1 MSKAR
6 KSHFRHILVC
16 LLTIA
21 TLLPMF
27 NISVSAQVAPKNR
40 KVWVYFEDGSDY
52 VTLTA
57 TKPAYVNGSTKAER
71 SNPSWN
77 LLYDV
82 TNNTLYMKNYDG
94 GPISH
99 IQNSGPFKIVVMGD
113 NYILNDMPFLD
124 MDDTATNLGAGIF
137 HHVGFGLGGKKTEW
151 DNTLEIYGE
160 KKPDGTSSSLTI
172 DAIPRE
178 QLIYGIRSEGDGTS
192 FTGDIDINIKIHG
205 TPKGLLEK
213 ACGIKASYAKFYG
226 NSSVKI
232 EMETDEKCIHTYGLD
247 SWWPELNTQGNISI
261 DMTKCVRKKDSEAS
275 VKALT
280 CDENAEF
287 TNVGSMEVYVPEN
300 GIIGGSELDGKID
313 KEQFVVRRVN
323 KKIGGIYPHLV
334 VKPGRPITVRTGNNA
349 LLFRGYDELDFL
361 AGEKGVV
368 KASDKEAVGKKFYDF
383 GWLSDYEDAH
393 LTPNDD
399 GTYTFTVQPG
409 WFDTNIISPRY
420 CRRVSATSENVNAGT
435 VYVDGDEVYGNVGEQ
450 ERSNWI
456 VENTTVK
463 LRAVPNPGYKFRE
476 WKASASGITFAD
488 KTNPNTTYTMYVKEG
503 QGDDLVTAC
512 FEEDDIP
519 ITFNKMGGDWVSGYT
534 PPASYTF
541 SKSVTLPTAEN
552 ITKGGQRFAGWY
564 KNRDCTNGP
573 YTVTDSEIVSD
584 ITYYAKWEDD
594 STSAF
599 TINTYPSTGGQIV
612 VSKSKALTGEVVHFS
627 IVPDF
632 GYEFDET
639 SLVVKYYKPRPD
651 GLTELEVTKRTDAE
665 NAYMFT
671 MPIVRSGQD
680 VRISAS
686 FKLCKYTINYDYNG
700 GTPTIDGEWFFNQD
714 ENKTY
719 RATEDKALTLNIS
732 GGILKKPGYTFIGWC
747 ETPDCSDVPFTEIK
761 KGTKKG
767 DKTLY
772 AAYEH
777 TLYDIETKYYDG
789 DGFKASESEYGKIEL
804 DVSQAHLG
812 DRVHFTPIPAN
823 GCALVRLYVT
833 EKASAPYSATPV
845 KFDDNYNFTM
855 PENAV
860 YIWAEFEPL
869 RNITLTNDTGYEIS
883 PFNSS
888 SLGITSLNPCP
899 MGRYYYFKV
908 NLDSEYTQGPEFKV
922 KANGTELTPDGGG
935 VYNVRA
941 GSTDITITV
950 EGVIPKEFVDKID
963 VSTDIWE
970 DEETSH
976 TMLTVYAE
984 ITSNLEMSGKKAVCA
999 VYNEKGK
1006 LLLLKTE
1013 PIDVLYGTTYASQDL
1028 DLTGITDKKLTI
1040 KYFVWNMANTKPL
1053 LPFGADNI
1061 ETE

>member
-1 MSKAR
+1 MSKKG

-40 KVWVYFEDGSDY
+40 KVWVYFKDGSDY

-82 TNNTLYMKNYDG
+82 TNNILYMKNYDG

-99 IQNSGPFKIVVMGD
+99 IQNSGPFKIAVMGD

-137 HHVGFGLGGKKTEW
+137 HHVGFGLGGKRTER

-160 KKPDGTSSSLTI
+160 KKSDGTSSSLTI
-172 DAIPRE
+172 DAIPRKE
-178 QLIYGIRSEGDGTS
+178 RIYGIRSEGDGTS

-205 TPKGLLEK
+205 TPKELLEK
-213 ACGIKASYAKFYG
+213 AAGMDIHNAKFCD

-232 EMETDEKCIHTYGLD
+232 EMETDEKCDIIYGID
-247 SWWPELNTQGNISI
+247 SFRPEFNTQGNISI
-261 DMTKCVRKKDSEAS
+261 DMTKCKIEKDSEGY
-275 VKALT
+275 VQALT
-280 CDENAEF
+280 CGKWSEF

-313 KEQFVVRRVN
+313 KEQFVVRRVEN
-323 KKIGGIYPHLV
+323 KTGGIYPHLV
-334 VKPGRPITVRTGNNA
+334 VKPGRPITVKTGKNA

-383 GWLSDYEDAH
+383 GWLSGYENAH

-420 CRRVSATSENVNAGT
+420 CRKVIATPDDMNTGT

-463 LRAVPNPGYKFRE
+463 LRAVPNEGYKFRE
-476 WKASASGITFAD
+476 WRSGSSDINFAD
-488 KTNPNTTYTMYVKEG
+488 KTNPNTTYTMYVKDR

-519 ITFNKMGGDWVSGYT
+519 ITFNKMNGSWVSGYT

-541 SKSVTLPTAEN
+541 SKSVTLPTAKN
-552 ITKGGQRFAGWY
+552 ITKSGQRFAGWY
-564 KNRDCTNGP
+564 KNFSCTDGP
-573 YTVTDSEIVSD
+573 YTMTDGDIVSGV
-584 ITYYAKWEDD
+584 TYYAKWEDAEG
-594 STSAF
+594 SAYPI
-599 TINTYPSTGGQIV
+599 TLLPSTGGKIV
-612 VSKSKALTGEVVHFS
+612 PMKSEAVPGEMVHFS
-627 IVPDF
+627 VIPDF
-632 GYEFDET
+632 GYE
-639 SLVVKYYKPRPD
+639 LVENSVIARYVQPTP
-651 GLTELEVTKRTDAE
+651 GSNAEIEITKRTDTDG
-665 NAYMFT
+665 AYYFQ
-671 MPIVRSGQD
+671 MPTPRAGTPI
-680 VRISAS
+680 RIYAN
-686 FKLCKYTINYDYNG
+686 FKSCDYNITYDYNG
-700 GTPTIDGEWFFNQD
+700 GTPTIDGEWFFAQN
-714 ENKTY
+714 EYKTY
-719 RATEDKALTLNIS
+719 KATEDKALTLNIS

-777 TLYDIETKYYDG
+777 ALYDVEAKYYDG
-789 DGFKASESEYGKIEL
+789 DGFKASESEYGKIDL
-804 DVSQAHLG
+804 DVTQAHLG
-812 DRVHFTPIPAN
+812 DKVHFTPIPAE

-833 EKASAPYSATPV
+833 EKAGAPYSATPV
-845 KFDDNYNFTM
+845 EFDDNYNFTM

-869 RNITLTNDTGYEIS
+869 RNITLSNDTGYEIS

-908 NLDSEYTQGPEFKV
+908 NLDSEYTQGPNFKV
-922 KANGTELTPDGGG
+922 KANGEELTPDGGG

-950 EGVIPKEFVDKID
+950 EGVIPKEFTDKID

-976 TMLTVYAE
+976 TMLTAYAE
-984 ITSNLEMSGKKAVCA
+984 ITSNLAMSGKYAVCA
-999 VYNEKGK
+999 VYNVNGK
-1006 LLLLKTE
+1006 LLLAKTE
-1013 PIDVLYGTTYASQDL
+1013 PIDVLYGTTYASQDF
-1028 DLTGITDKKLTI
+1028 DLTGITDKKLTV
-1040 KYFVWNMANTKPL
+1040 KFFVWENARLKPL
-1053 LPFGADNI
+1053 LPHGEDNI
-1061 ETE
+1061 EIK

>member
-1 MSKAR
+1 MSKTR
-6 KSHFRHILVC
+6 KSHFRRIWVC

-21 TLLPMF
+21 MLLPMF

-40 KVWVYFEDGSDY
+40 KVWVYFKDGSDY

-71 SNPSWN
+71 SNTSWN

-82 TNNTLYMKNYDG
+82 TNNILYMKNYDG

-99 IQNSGPFKIVVMGD
+99 IQNSGPFKIVVSGD
-113 NYILNDMPFLD
+113 NYILNDMPFLGTK
-124 MDDTATNLGAGIF
+124 DTAHNLGSGILR
-137 HHVGFGLGGKKTEW
+137 HAGFGGGKKTTW
-151 DNTLEIYGE
+151 DNTLEIFGE
-160 KKPDGTSSSLTI
+160 KKSDGTNSSLTI
-172 DAIPRE
+172 DAVPHE
-178 QLIYGIRSEGDGTS
+178 TYVCGIRENADGAS
-192 FTGDIDINIKIHG
+192 FTGYIDININVRG
-205 TPKGLLEK
+205 TPEK
-213 ACGIKASYAKFYG
+213 PVRNAYGMDINKAKFSG

-232 EMETDEKCIHTYGLD
+232 EMETDEKCSFTFGIGSY
-247 SWWPELNTQGNISI
+247 WPEFNTQGNIRI
-261 DMTKCVRKKDSEAS
+261 DMTKCKRKKDSEGYL
-275 VKALT
+275 KALT
-280 CDENAEF
+280 CGEYAEF
-287 TNVGSMEVYVPEN
+287 TNVGSLEAYVPEN
-300 GIIGGSELDGKID
+300 GEIGGSDLDGKID
-313 KEQFVVRRVN
+313 KERFAVRRVEN
-323 KKIGGIYPHLV
+323 KAGGIDPHLV
-334 VKPGRPITVRTGNNA
+334 VKPGRPITVTTGDNA

-361 AGEKGVV
+361 EGEKGVV
-368 KASDKEAVGKKFYDF
+368 HASDKEAVGKKFYDF
-383 GWLSDYEDAH
+383 GWLSDYENAN

-409 WFDTNIISPRY
+409 FFDTNTISPRY
-420 CRRVSATSENVNAGT
+420 CRQVIATPDDINTGKVFI
-435 VYVDGDEVYGNVGEQ
+435 DGDEVYGNAGEQ

-463 LRAVPNPGYKFRE
+463 LRAVPNTGYKFRE
-476 WKASASGITFAD
+476 WRAVSSDIKFAD
-488 KTNPNTTYTMYVKEG
+488 KTNPNTTYTMRVKDR

-512 FEEDDIP
+512 FEEDNIP
-519 ITFNKMGGDWVSGYT
+519 ITFNKMNGSWVSGYT

-541 SKSVTLPTAEN
+541 SKSVALPTAKN
-552 ITKGGQRFAGWY
+552 ITKSGQRFAGWY
-564 KNRDCTNGP
+564 KNFSCTDGP
-573 YTVTDSEIVSD
+573 YTVTDGDIVSG

-594 STSAF
+594 STSTF
-599 TINTYPSTGGQIV
+599 TINTYPSAGGQIA
-612 VSKSKALTGEVVHFS
+612 VSQAQALTGDVIHFS
-627 IVPDF
+627 IIPDF
-632 GYEFDET
+632 GYELDET
-639 SLVVKYYKPRPD
+639 SLTVKYYKPRPE
-651 GLTELEVTKRTDAE
+651 GLAEIEVTKRTDAE
-665 NAYMFT
+665 NAYAFT
-671 MPIVRSGQD
+671 MPTVRTGQD

-686 FKLCKYTINYDYNG
+686 FKHCEYTITYNYNG

-719 RATEDKALTLNIS
+719 KATEDKALTLNIS

-789 DGFKASESEYGKIEL
+789 DNFKASESEYGKIEL
-804 DVSQAHLG
+804 DVSQAHMG
-812 DRVHFTPIPAN
+812 NRVHFTPIPAD

-845 KFDDNYNFTM
+845 EFDDNYNFTM

-869 RNITLTNDTGYEIS
+869 RNITLPNDTGYEIS
-883 PFNSS
+883 PFNSP

-899 MGRYYYFKV
+899 MGKRFYFSI
-908 NLDSEYTQGPEFKV
+908 DFDDDYTAGPEFKV

-950 EGVIPKEFVDKID
+950 EGVIPKKFTDKID

-976 TMLTVYAE
+976 TFLTVYAE
-984 ITSNLEMSGKKAVCA
+984 ITSNLNMNGKHAVCA

-1006 LLLLKTE
+1006 LLLLKTD
-1013 PIDVLYGTTYASQDL
+1013 PINVMYGTTYTSQDL
-1028 DLTGITDKKLTI
+1028 DITGITDKKLTV
-1040 KYFVWNMANTKPL
+1040 KYFVWNMSNTKPL